1 MRLWPRSL
9 FSRLVLVML
18 GVLTLAQVLSL
29 TVHLHE
35 RGELLSQASGMRS
48 AQRIADI
55 VQLLDSMS
63 PEERRRIVQVLS
75 APPVT
80 VRLGESALEQI
91 DQDADQT
98 ARAALFKTML
108 RRFLGDAREVQVAV
122 TDKPFFMPGERRGFM
137 SAERRGMGMAMGPGA
152 GRPYAQ
158 HGGFS
163 FVAQVRLA
171 DGALVTFDSRQ
182 PAHTASW
189 PYRLLISLAVL
200 FAAVIVVSLIAVHWA
215 TRPLKNLSNAAEAL
229 GQNIDRAP
237 LDERGPEEV
246 SRAARAFN
254 RMQARLQAYIRDR
267 TRILAAMS
275 HDLKT
280 PITRLR
286 LRAELLDDVE
296 HRKRFTRDLDEMES
310 MVAATLDFLRGLDT
324 GEAVKPID
332 VMALL
337 ESLQADAAET
347 GGEVRIEGSARG
359 PFPGRPQALKRC
371 LRNLI
376 ENAIKYG
383 TRAHVIVEDTPAEL
397 CIRIRDEGPGVPP
410 EELERVFE
418 PFYRTE
424 QSRSR
429 ETGGTGLGL
438 TIARNVAEIHGGRLQ
453 LSNRAERGL
462 EARLSLPR
470 QPGVTVGN

>member
-1 MRLWPRSL
+1 
-9 FSRLVLVML
+9 
-18 GVLTLAQVLSL
+18 
-29 TVHLHE
+29 
-35 RGELLSQASGMRS
+35 
-48 AQRIADI
+48 
-55 VQLLDSMS
+55 
-63 PEERRRIVQVLS
+63 
-75 APPVT
+75 
-80 VRLGESALEQI
+80 
-91 DQDADQT
+91 
-98 ARAALFKTML
+98 
-108 RRFLGDAREVQVAV
+108 
-122 TDKPFFMPGERRGFM
+122 
-137 SAERRGMGMAMGPGA
+137 
-152 GRPYAQ
+152 
-158 HGGFS
+158 
-163 FVAQVRLA
+163 
-171 DGALVTFDSRQ
+171 
-182 PAHTASW
+182 
-189 PYRLLISLAVL
+189 LAVL

-229 GQNIDRAP
+229 GQNIDRPP
-237 LDERGPEEV
+237 LDESGPEEV

-254 RMQARLQAYIRDR
+254 RMQSRLQAYIRDR
-267 TRILAAMS
+267 TRVLAAMS

-296 HRKRFTRDLDEMES
+296 HRTRFTRDLDEMEA
-310 MVAATLDFLRGLDT
+310 MVAATLDFLRGLET
-324 GEAVKPID
+324 GEVVKPID
-332 VMALL
+332 VMALI

-347 GGEVRIEGSARG
+347 GGEVRIEGRARG
-359 PFPGRPQALKRC
+359 PYPGRPQALKRC

-383 TRAHVIVEDTPAEL
+383 KRAHVIVEDTPAEL
-397 CIRIRDEGPGVPP
+397 CIRIQDEGPGVPP

-438 TIARNVAEIHGGRLQ
+438 TIARNVAEMHGGRLQ

-470 QPGVTVGN
+470 QPGDTIAS

>member
-9 FSRLVLVML
+9 FSRLVLVLL

-48 AQRIADI
+48 AQRIADV

-80 VRLGESALEQI
+80 VRLGERALAQI
-91 DQDADQT
+91 DQDADQA
-98 ARAALFKTML
+98 ARAALFKAML
-108 RRFLGDAREVQVAV
+108 RRFLGDEREVQVAV
-122 TDKPFFMPGERRGFM
+122 TEGPFFMPGERRGYM
-137 SAERRGMGMAMGPGA
+137 SAERRGMGLAMGPGS
-152 GRPYAQ
+152 GRPYAP

-254 RMQARLQAYIRDR
+254 RMQSRLQAYIRDR
-267 TRILAAMS
+267 TRVLAAMS

-286 LRAELLDDVE
+286 LRAELLDDPE
-296 HRKRFTRDLDEMES
+296 HRKRFTHDLDEMES
-310 MVAATLDFLRGLDT
+310 MVAATLDFLRGLET

-332 VMALL
+332 VMSLL
-337 ESLQADAAET
+337 ESLQADAVET
-347 GGEVRIEGSARG
+347 GGEVRIEGAARE
-359 PFPGRPQALKRC
+359 PYPGRPQALKRC
-371 LRNLI
+371 LRNLV
-376 ENAIKYG
+376 ENAINYG
-383 TRAHVIVEDTPAEL
+383 KCAHILVEDTPAEL
-397 CIRIRDEGPGVPP
+397 CIRIQDEGPGLPP

-438 TIARNVAEIHGGRLQ
+438 TIARNVAEMHGGRLQ
-453 LSNRAERGL
+453 LFNREGGGL

-470 QPGVTVGN
+470 HPVAS